1 MVKMAEDLWISV
13 LCCDGLLCRGAL
25 GVGWGWI
32 MRQQKRRQKVGVAHG
47 RVNKETQAGC
57 SPPIRHLVLPHFSG
71 PLMLARRLQPVTAL
85 GLSVTR
91 WGWEGSQRSRQPT
104 GNRDWMRRSEAE
116 FDVLFTLSPRTCA
129 SS

>member
-1 MVKMAEDLWISV
+1 M
-13 LCCDGLLCRGAL
+13 GLDY
-25 GVGWGWI
+25 
-32 MRQQKRRQKVGVAHG
+32 
-47 RVNKETQAGC
+47 ETTEEETEGGC
-57 SPPIRHLVLPHFSG
+57 STWEGEQGDSGWPLPPIRHLVLPHFSG
-71 PLMLARRLQPVTAL
+71 PLMLARHLQPITAL